1 MTTIYLHL
9 HRILAAGLLL
19 TSLAAHAAWPEKPI
33 KIIVPFP
40 PGGAMDSIARTLGEQ
55 ASRKLGQPV
64 VVENRAGAGGN
75 IGIDAAAKSPSDGH
89 TWLITSVGVVT
100 NKFLYPKLSYDPHK
114 DLMPVT
120 LLAVV
125 PNVLVV
131 NPQKIKAQNVK
142 ELIEYAKSNPG
153 RLTYA
158 SAGNGTSIHLAGELF
173 ADMTGTQLLHIP
185 YRGSGPAMTDLLGG
199 QVDMMFDSIS
209 SARPYIQASRLKA
222 LGVTTRKKSASL
234 PDVPTIEQAGVAN
247 YDLTPWFGMFVPAN
261 TPPDIVKKIHAALT
275 ESLDSTEVK
284 ARLFV
289 LGAEPAGLG
298 SDVFS
303 AYLAAES
310 TRWGRIIRERNIK
323 AD

>member
-1 MTTIYLHL
+1 MTTRQYLL
-9 HRILAAGLLL
+9 RFTLVFGAILA
-19 TSLAAHAAWPEKPI
+19 SMAAHAAWPEKPI

-75 IGIDAAAKSPSDGH
+75 IGIDAAAKSPADGY
-89 TWLITSVGVVT
+89 TWLITSVGMVT
-100 NKFLYPKLSYDPHK
+100 NKFLYPKLSYDPQK
-114 DLMPVT
+114 DFSPVT

-131 NPQKIKAQNVK
+131 NPQKVKAKTVK
-142 ELIEYAKSNPG
+142 ELIEQAKANPG
-153 RLTYA
+153 KLTYA

-185 YRGSGPAMTDLLGG
+185 YRGSGPAITDLLGG

-209 SARPYIQASRLKA
+209 SARPYIQTDRLRA
-222 LGVTTRKKSASL
+222 LGVTTRKKSATL

-261 TPPDIVKKIHAALT
+261 TPPDVVKKIHGTLT
-275 ESLDSTEVK
+275 ESLVSTEVK

-289 LGAEPAGLG
+289 LGAEPAGLS

-310 TRWGRIIRERNIK
+310 MRWGRIIRERNIK